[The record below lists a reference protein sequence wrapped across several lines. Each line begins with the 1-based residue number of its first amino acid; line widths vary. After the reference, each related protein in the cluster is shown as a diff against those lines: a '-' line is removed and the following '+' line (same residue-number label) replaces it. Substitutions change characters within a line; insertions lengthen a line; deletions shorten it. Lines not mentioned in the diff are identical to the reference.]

1 MKKIFLLFVVLLTL
15 HSCEEPES
23 AVCHRH
29 IYFNN
34 TDDRIIYVYSPMK
47 MKTDSI
53 YLYNLCSVEPKEIK
67 KYMYAY
73 RDCMEDL
80 IEYAQEHHYR
90 TQHVLYFSYKEL
102 TNDTQ
107 LFFKN
112 MAGAIHFIKP
122 IKVIDCNDSS
132 LDFWRKNNFTI
143 DIP

>member
-73 RDCMEDL
+73 RDCLEDL
-80 IEYAQEHHYR
+80 IEYDKEHNYR
-90 TQHVLYFSYKEL
+90 TQHVLYFSYKEQ
-102 TNDTQ
+102 TNVSK
-107 LFFKN
+107 FKSIDELN
-112 MAGAIHFIKP
+112 HYFEP
-122 IKVIDCNDSS
+122 IKIIDCNDST
-132 LDFWRKNNFTI
+132 LDFWHKIDFTI